1 MGVDPARHRLVFV
14 GGLHR
19 SGTTLLA
26 DLIAAHPLASG
37 FSGTGAPAD
46 EGQHLQDVYPTA
58 RAFGGP
64 GRFGLAP
71 AAHMTEDHG
80 LVSPES
86 RARLLAAWEPHWD
99 LERPVLVEK
108 SPPTLIRTRFLQAL
122 FPAATFVIV
131 IRHPIPVTLATARW
145 RKTRRLGP
153 LFEHW
158 LRCHE
163 LFAADEGRLERV
175 EVVRYED
182 LVADADACV
191 RRVWAAVGLDPSPLP
206 RTVEP
211 GSNEAYFERWQ
222 ALRSSLRMGAYLALT
237 AARYERRT
245 RRLGYSLLDPARAPG
260 PWPGRRLRSRS
271 PGDGW

>member
-1 MGVDPARHRLVFV
+1 MRVDIDGHRLVFV

-37 FSGTGAPAD
+37 FSGTGVPAD

-58 RAFGGP
+58 RSLGGP
-64 GRFGLAP
+64 GRFGMTP
-71 AAHMTEDHG
+71 AAHMTESHE
-80 LVSPES
+80 LVSAES

-99 LERPVLVEK
+99 LGKQVLVEK
-108 SPPTLIRTRFLQAL
+108 SPPNLLRTRFLQAL
-122 FPAATFVIV
+122 FPGATFAIV
-131 IRHPIPVTLATARW
+131 VRHPIPVTLATARW

-158 LRCHE
+158 LRYHE
-163 LFAADEGRLERV
+163 LFAADEARLERV

-182 LVADADACV
+182 LVADPDVCV
-191 RRVWAAVGLDPSPLP
+191 QRVWAAVGLSASPLP

-211 GSNEAYFERWQ
+211 GSNEAYFERWRS
-222 ALRSSLRMGAYLALT
+222 LRSDLRMRAYLTLT
-237 AARYERRT
+237 AARYERRV
-245 RRLGYSLLDPARAPG
+245 RRLGYSLLDPARPPG
-260 PWPGRRLRSRS
+260 SWAGRRS
-271 PGDGW
+271 